1 MKIENMAYFQSSFNC
16 STNFDIVPEVDFPIL
31 NSERISSFFEIRPI
45 NPNDLASLVFK
56 IESGNNNDVPFEII
70 SELRNENLEIDEN
83 YCLYKLDNE

>member
-1 MKIENMAYFQSSFNC
+1 
-16 STNFDIVPEVDFPIL
+16 
-31 NSERISSFFEIRPI
+31 
-45 NPNDLASLVFK
+45 LASLVFK